1 VALRRSQGAD
11 QQRKGDLIVTSFG
24 ALNWVIVAV
33 YLIANLGLGWAMSR
47 KVHSAA
53 DYNLGDRSSPWW
65 AIGISVVAT
74 YVSAL
79 TFLGGPAWAYG
90 DGMAA
95 LAIHINY
102 PIVIFVVI
110 VFFLPFFFNS
120 GVASIYEYLE
130 RRFGRKSR
138 TVMSLLFLIT
148 QSITSAT
155 IVTATAIVVTFITGI
170 DPRWAI
176 LVITA
181 VVLLYTLMGGMNA
194 VIWTDVMQ
202 GAILFFGAG
211 IVLVFLLA
219 DTAPLADAAAM
230 LDRNGRLNPINTAV
244 DFTIA
249 PTIWAGVLA
258 MTLFHITVYGA
269 NQMMVQRTLAAKNI
283 GDAKKSYLLMG
294 YAGFFIYFLF
304 FLVGALLYV
313 HYQGKPFDQPNEIV
327 LIYAQA
333 LAIPGLLGIIVAA
346 VMSASMSTLSS
357 SFNSLSTV
365 SVADFY
371 QPLIRPAASD
381 QHYLAASRGFTVI
394 WALAIIP
401 MSFAFI
407 GSKGSILETLTELGS
422 YFVGAKLAMFGLG
435 FFSKHT
441 TEKGQLVGVAVGFA
455 GIAALKVP
463 LPIIGWQPP
472 AIAWPWFVVIG
483 GGVNVVVSIAAS
495 LVLTGRQAEWHDQS
509 VPGQRLQFVRQG
521 RPQKVGGWFVMPGGI
536 DRPALGL
543 PLLFAGII
551 AMLYLFPSLARAL

>member
-1 VALRRSQGAD
+1 MQ
-11 QQRKGDLIVTSFG
+11 SFG
-24 ALNWVIVAV
+24 ALDWTIIAV
-33 YLIANLGLGWAMSR
+33 YLVANMALGWAMSR
-47 KVHSAA
+47 KIHSAE

-95 LAIHINY
+95 LAIHVNY
-102 PIVIFVVI
+102 PIVIFFVI

-138 TVMSLLFLIT
+138 TVMSLLFLVT

-176 LVITA
+176 AVITA

-202 GAILFFGAG
+202 GAILFFGAAV
-211 IVLVFLLA
+211 VLVFLLS
-219 DTAPLADAAAM
+219 DTAPLSSAAQM
-230 LDRNGRLNPINTAV
+230 LDQNGRLDPINTAV
-244 DFTIA
+244 DFSIA

-269 NQMMVQRTLAAKNI
+269 NQMMVQRALAAKNI

-294 YAGFFIYFLF
+294 YAGFFIYFVF
-304 FLVGALLYV
+304 FFVGALLYV
-313 HYQGKPFDQPNEIV
+313 FYRGKPFDQPNEIV
-327 LIYAQA
+327 LVYVQS
-333 LAIPGLLGIIVAA
+333 LAIPGLLGVIVAA

-357 SFNSLSTV
+357 AFNSLATIT
-365 SVADFY
+365 VADFY
-371 QPLIRPAASD
+371 QPFFKTEADDR
-381 QHYLAASRGFTVI
+381 HYLAMSRGFTVF

-441 TEKGQLVGVAVGFA
+441 TEKGLLVGVAAGFI
-455 GIAALKVP
+455 GIFVLKVGIP
-463 LPIIGWQPP
+463 GTGWEPP

-483 GGVNVVVSIAAS
+483 GGVNIVVSIIAS
-495 LVLTGRQAEWHDQS
+495 LILTGRQTEWHEQS
-509 VPGQRLQFVRQG
+509 VPGQRQHFLREG
-521 RPQKVGGWFVMPGGI
+521 LPQKDGGWFVMPGGV
-536 DRPALGL
+536 DRATLGL
-543 PLLFAGII
+543 PVLFVVII
-551 AMLYLFPSLARAL
+551 VMLYLFPKLAGVL

>member
-1 VALRRSQGAD
+1 MQ
-11 QQRKGDLIVTSFG
+11 SFG
-24 ALNWVIVAV
+24 ALNWTIIAV
-33 YLIANLGLGWAMSR
+33 YLFANLVLGWAMSR
-47 KVHSAA
+47 KISSSE

-102 PIVIFVVI
+102 PIVIFIVI

-148 QSITSAT
+148 QTITSAT
-155 IVTATAIVVTFITGI
+155 IVTATAIVVTFVTGI
-170 DPRWAI
+170 DPHWAI
-176 LVITA
+176 IAIIA
-181 VVLLYTLMGGMNA
+181 VVLVYTLMGGMNA

-211 IVLVFLLA
+211 IVLVFLLS
-219 DTAPLADAAAM
+219 DTAPLSGALEL
-230 LDRNGRLNPINTAV
+230 LDQNNRLNPINTNL
-244 DFTIA
+244 DFSVA

-258 MTLFHITVYGA
+258 MTLFHVTVYGA
-269 NQMMVQRTLAAKNI
+269 NQMMVQRALAAKNI

-304 FLVGALLYV
+304 FFIGALLYV
-313 HYQGKPFDQPNEIV
+313 FYKGKPFDQPNEIV
-327 LIYAQA
+327 LLYAQS
-333 LAIPGLLGIIVAA
+333 LAVPGLMGVIVAA

-357 SFNSLSTV
+357 AFNSLATV
-365 SVADFY
+365 TIADFY
-371 QPLIRPAASD
+371 QPFLKPKESD
-381 QHYLAASRGFTVI
+381 RHYLAASRISTVC
-394 WALAIIP
+394 WALAVIP

-441 TEKGQLVGVAVGFA
+441 TEKGLLIGVAAGFIGIFVFKA
-455 GIAALKVP
+455 GVP
-463 LPIIGWQPP
+463 FIGWEPP

-483 GGVNVVVSIAAS
+483 GGMNVVVSIIAS
-495 LVLTGRQAEWHDQS
+495 LIVTGRQSEWHDHS
-509 VPGQRLQFVRQG
+509 VPGQRLRFVREG
-521 RPQKVGGWFVMPGGI
+521 LPQKDGGWYVMPGGV
-536 DRPALGL
+536 DRATLGL
-543 PLLFAGII
+543 PLLFVVII
-551 AMLYLFPSLARAL
+551 VLLYLFPRLPNVL